1 MGPTDPQGA
10 PATRDEVL
18 RAAARLGLALDD
30 DGVEG
35 ARLALDQ
42 VLAWAASLPPAPASP
57 PTLVEPHRAG

>member
-1 MGPTDPQGA
+1 MGPVELRSA

-18 RAAARLGLALDD
+18 RAAARLGLSLDE

-42 VLAWAASLPPAPASP
+42 VLAWAGSLPAAPSPAPA
-57 PTLVEPHRAG
+57 EPLAAG